1 MPSSAYSV
9 RVDGAK
15 YGVGFGSALAIAI
28 SYVNN
33 HSIFWSIID
42 GLLAPWNEDASFADI
57 VPLCADVL
65 RRRPP
70 ADGSLAGLVRTDG
83 WARQEAA
90 AWISSSPSIG
100 SRSSP
105 A

>member
-42 GLLAPWNEDASFADI
+42 GLLGWIYVVYFA
-57 VPLCADVL
+57 LL
-65 RRRPP
+65 RP
-70 ADGSLAGLVRTDG
+70 
-83 WARQEAA
+83 
-90 AWISSSPSIG
+90 
-100 SRSSP
+100 
-105 A
+105 